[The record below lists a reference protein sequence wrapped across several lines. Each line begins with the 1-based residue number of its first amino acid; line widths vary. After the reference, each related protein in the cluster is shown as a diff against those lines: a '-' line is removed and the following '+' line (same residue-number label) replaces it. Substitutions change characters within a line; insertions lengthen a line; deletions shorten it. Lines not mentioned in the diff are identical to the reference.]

1 MTTRNQDGDP
11 KMPNFQE
18 QLKSAPIGT
27 KHLRTREPIR
37 DEENKISPG
46 PIEIPT
52 DKTRT
57 IEESENSGTDTLQNK
72 T

>member
-18 QLKSAPIGT
+18 QLNSAPIGT
-27 KHLRTREPIR
+27 KHPRTREPIGN
-37 DEENKISPG
+37 EENPRITRPDRNSNG
-46 PIEIPT
+46 QIRPIEE
-52 DKTRT
+52 R
-57 IEESENSGTDTLQNK
+57 ENTATGTLQNK

>member
-18 QLKSAPIGT
+18 QLNSAPIGT

-37 DEENKISPG
+37 DEENSRITRPDRNSNG
-46 PIEIPT
+46 QIRPIEERDNPA
-52 DKTRT
+52 
-57 IEESENSGTDTLQNK
+57 TDTLQNK